1 MRENKWIIVI
11 GLPITAVVL
20 LFAWSAN
27 IYGCDFLCNVLLGVF
42 GSGLLTVMVGGINYL
57 TMRRRTLEAFWSYG
71 HKAISNLNRYSADD
85 DLDTAIDVFLQMA
98 EFDYQPFDDA
108 FGEMCFLFH
117 NKKLHKEIAE
127 RIYTPIMEVRNLVQ
141 EKSFHFKLYK
151 RAENGNRAVMQ
162 RFVDEID
169 KLLIERKSHD
179 VLRDDGEVLTI
190 TETAPYK
197 VFNLRTEFNNYYYW
211 IMYPLAKKENKD
223 NDH

>member
-1 MRENKWIIVI
+1 MRENKWIIII
-11 GLPITAVVL
+11 GLPITTVAL
-20 LFAWSAN
+20 LLAWSAN
-27 IYGCDFLCNVLLGVF
+27 IYGHDFLCNVLLGVF
-42 GSGLLTVMVGGINYL
+42 GSGLLTVLVGVINYL

-71 HKAISNLNRYSADD
+71 HKAISNLNRYSADNE
-85 DLDTAIDVFLQMA
+85 LDAAIDVFLQMA

-127 RIYTPIMEVRNLVQ
+127 RIYTPIMEVRNLVR
-141 EKSFHFKLYK
+141 EKSFHFELYK
-151 RAENGNRAVMQ
+151 RSENGNRAVMQ

-179 VLRDDGEVLTI
+179 VPRDAGEVLTI
-190 TETAPYK
+190 TETSPYK

-211 IMYPLAKKENKD
+211 IMYPLAKKEVT
-223 NDH
+223 DHAH